1 MKKLVVGLLAFAL
14 AMSAW
19 ASGQKAASGSGA
31 SRDLIVAVGVESTY
45 YTTFTD
51 SGQSGDLDHIV
62 LFNIYDTLLYKD
74 VTDGSIKPWLAKS
87 WEISPDG
94 KQLKFKLRD
103 DVYFHDGSKMTA
115 ADVKFTYDSAAKY
128 QIGKSLLINYD
139 RTEIVD
145 DYTIVIY
152 LKYPYN
158 AILNAFCSRVA
169 CVMSKAYFDK
179 VGLDGYR
186 KAPIGTG
193 AYKFVSVSSGDSIV
207 LERFDKYWGGVPAF
221 KKVTIKTIADINTQ
235 ILALESGNVDVVVN
249 APVEDMLRL
258 NNPKVAWASVSSN
271 ATEYLQFNMQ
281 ESRWVSKD
289 LNFRKAVQYAID
301 KDAINKAVFGGKAN
315 IVDVFGSPGFTAV
328 PAPGT
333 YSTYQRSMEKA
344 KEYLKASKYDGR
356 PFNIVCTAGSAIQKS
371 AEVIQGT
378 LYALGINAKVTATDS
393 ATFFDTVRN
402 TGDFDIQL
410 LINTSSVLDMDF
422 LHLRFTIE
430 RYDFKNISMPRGK
443 ELNDLLVAG
452 RQEPDNKKRLEYYA
466 KACSIINDDV
476 YAIFIL
482 DDINTIGY
490 RKGLKG
496 ITANMAKYY
505 RFSEWS
511 Y

>member
-1 MKKLVVGLLAFAL
+1 MKRVVVGLLALAL
-14 AMSAW
+14 ATSAW
-19 ASGQKAASGSGA
+19 ASGQKATNSAGSK
-31 SRDLIVAVGVESTY
+31 DLVVAVGVESTF

-51 SGQSGDLDHIV
+51 NGQSGDLDHIV
-62 LFNIYDTLLYKD
+62 LFNVYDTLLYKD

-94 KQLKFKLRD
+94 KNLKFKLRD

-115 ADVKFTYDSAAKY
+115 ADIKFTYDNAAKY
-128 QIGKSLLINYD
+128 QIGKSLLINYKD
-139 RTEIVD
+139 TEIVD
-145 DYTIVIY
+145 DYTVVIH
-152 LKYPYN
+152 LTYPYN
-158 AILNAFCSRVA
+158 AILNAFCSRAA

-179 VGLDGYR
+179 VGLAGYK

-193 AYKFVSVSSGDSIV
+193 AYKFVSVSSGDSII
-207 LERFDKYWGGVPAF
+207 LERFEKYWGGKPAF
-221 KKVTIKTIADINTQ
+221 GKVTIKTIADINTQ

-249 APVEDMLRL
+249 APVENMLHL
-258 NNPKVAWASVSSN
+258 NNPKVEWGSVSSN

-281 ESRWVSKD
+281 ENRWVSKD
-289 LNFRKAVQYAID
+289 VNFRKAVQYALD

-315 IVDVFGSPGFTAV
+315 IVDIFGSPGFTAR
-328 PAPGT
+328 PAAGT
-333 YSTYQRSMEKA
+333 YATYQRNMDKA

-378 LYALGINAKVTATDS
+378 LLEVGIKAKVTATDS

-402 TGDFDIQL
+402 TGDFDAQL

-422 LHLRFTIE
+422 LNLRFTIE
-430 RYDFKNISMPRGK
+430 RYDFKNIKMERGQ
-443 ELNDLLVAG
+443 ELNDLLVAA
-452 RQEPDNKKRLEYYA
+452 RQEPDNKKRVESYTR
-466 KACSIINDDV
+466 ACSILNEDV

-511 Y
+511 F